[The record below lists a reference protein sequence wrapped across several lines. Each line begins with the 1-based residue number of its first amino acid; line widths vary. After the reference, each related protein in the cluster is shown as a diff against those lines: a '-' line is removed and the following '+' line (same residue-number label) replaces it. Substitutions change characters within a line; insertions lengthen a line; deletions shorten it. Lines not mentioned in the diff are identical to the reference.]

1 MSDTQQ
7 IEKLFDAKLAHIL
20 DLNEA
25 QSKDIADIKEC
36 LQTMTHD
43 CRARHE
49 VVDHEIAELKA
60 VQAFKNGKS
69 QGAQDFSQGAY
80 LRIGI
85 LIAAISA
92 AATVL
97 QWWVLKG

>member
-1 MSDTQQ
+1 MSDTEQ

-25 QSKDIADIKEC
+25 QSRDIADIKEC

-49 VVDHEIAELKA
+49 VVDHEIADLKA
-60 VQAFKNGKS
+60 AQAYKNGKC
-69 QGAQDFSQGAY
+69 QGAQDFSQSAY
-80 LRIGI
+80 VKLG
-85 LIAAISA
+85 LLFTAIASLA
-92 AATVL
+92 ALL
-97 QWWVLKG
+97 QWWVMRG